1 MVFFFFFFYF
11 PCSSINK
18 ALSRVALNL
27 LQIAK
32 KWLKGSSSFCALGAE
47 MQGSALA
54 RVPNSLQTARKKEA
68 NWKDER

>member
-1 MVFFFFFFYF
+1 M
-11 PCSSINK
+11 
-18 ALSRVALNL
+18 ALNL

-68 NWKDER
+68 NWKDERERLLRGEIRPLVFSFL

>member
-1 MVFFFFFFYF
+1 M
-11 PCSSINK
+11 
-18 ALSRVALNL
+18 ALNL

-32 KWLKGSSSFCALGAE
+32 KWLKGSSSLRALGAE

-68 NWKDER
+68 NWKGERERLPRGEIRPLGSSLL